1 MKQFL
6 KLIKDNGHGIS
17 VITGF
22 CLVICLFVWLHHH
35 TKNYENAR
43 ERYATFVYVESVFE
57 TTRSNHTD
65 INTFY
70 YRFKDSTGNYTLVGS
85 GIVDNPGSF
94 YMEHSKQTTNIP
106 QLKPGDS
113 IKLKITVINY
123 YNIDKKKD
131 DSTYSINEY
140 Q

>member
-1 MKQFL
+1 MKRFL
-6 KLIKDNGHGIS
+6 KEYGNGIYA
-17 VITGF
+17 
-22 CLVICLFVWLHHH
+22 ICAILFIIGTFVWAHYH

-85 GIVDNPGSF
+85 GTVDNPGSY
-94 YMEHSKQTTNIP
+94 YMENSKHTTNIP

-113 IKLKITVINY
+113 IKLKITVINC
-123 YNIDKKKD
+123 YNQETEKD